1 MLTGHLNQLGMLKML
16 EVGRTYYRISY
27 SPWGGE
33 TVTIREM
40 MNRSA
45 SLIFPPGSYFLGSDW
60 NHYDS
65 MGRRGAYGIIDYD
78 DIYCRKFDLLVPSK
92 MTLEKMLEECLN

>member
-1 MLTGHLNQLGMLKML
+1 ML
-16 EVGRTYYRISY
+16 EVGRIYHRIFS
-27 SPWGGE
+27 SPIEEE

-40 MNRSA
+40 RNCYLSLKGRS
-45 SLIFPPGSYFLGSDW
+45 FYFLGSDW

-65 MGRRGAYGIIDYD
+65 MGRRGAFGFTDYD
-78 DIYCRKFDLLVPSK
+78 DMYSRKFDLLVPSE

>member
-1 MLTGHLNQLGMLKML
+1 ML
-16 EVGRTYYRISY
+16 EVGRTYHRISY

-33 TVTIREM
+33 TVTIKEKKI
-40 MNRSA
+40 NRGYS
-45 SLIFPPGSYFLGSDW
+45 IVYFVGSDW

-65 MGRRGAYGIIDYD
+65 MGRRGAFGFTDYD

>member
-1 MLTGHLNQLGMLKML
+1 ML
-16 EVGRTYYRISY
+16 EVGRTYHRIFS
-27 SPWGGE
+27 SSMGEE

-40 MNRSA
+40 INRRA
-45 SLIFPPGSYFLGSDW
+45 PPGSYFLGSDW

-78 DIYCRKFDLLVPSK
+78 DIYCRKFDLCLVPNEMRLK
-92 MTLEKMLEECLN
+92 EMLEECLN

>member
-1 MLTGHLNQLGMLKML
+1 ML
-16 EVGRTYYRISY
+16 EVGRTYYRISP
-27 SPWGGE
+27 SPLTEE
-33 TVTIREM
+33 TVTIRKM
-40 MNRSA
+40 INRRA
-45 SLIFPPGSYFLGSDW
+45 LPGSYFLGSDW

>member
-1 MLTGHLNQLGMLKML
+1 ML
-16 EVGRTYYRISY
+16 EVGRTYHRISY

-33 TVTIREM
+33 TVTIKEKKIIRTSG
-40 MNRSA
+40 N
-45 SLIFPPGSYFLGSDW
+45 IYFVGSDW
-60 NHYDS
+60 NHYNS

-78 DIYCRKFDLLVPSK
+78 DIYSRKFDLLVPSK